1 MPQDNSAAET
11 AAPGPT
17 PGSGPVAPERE
28 PKPPLPIRRLLAL
41 ARPEWRL
48 IVPGTVF
55 LLASSGSWL
64 TYPQVLRLV
73 VDAVNAT
80 DISTI
85 DRYVWLMLGVLA
97 VQSAAIGLRIQCFS
111 VAGERIVARLRESLY
126 RRLLDQEI
134 AFFDRQATGEL
145 LSRLSSDTTILQTTV
160 TANVSMALRYVLL
173 TVGSLCFMLLTSWT
187 LTLIT
192 LLIVPPLALG
202 AVWMGR
208 LVAKLSGRAQD
219 ALASSGRVAE
229 EALAGIRTVR
239 AFTGEE
245 REGRRYGEAVMKTF
259 ELGRQRSRGVA
270 WFVGISNFLSFAGLA
285 LVLRQGVRSV
295 SLGAMT
301 GGELLQFI
309 TYGVTVG
316 FAIAGMGE
324 IWAELMRARGASAR
338 IFALLDREPGLPTAG
353 GERPSAVA
361 GRVELREVGF
371 TYATRAEVPAL
382 HGVSFTIEPGEV
394 VALVGPSG
402 AGKSTV
408 AALLPRFYDPQ
419 SGAVLLDGAD
429 IRGLDPQWLRERIGS
444 VAQEPL
450 LFSTSIGDNIRY
462 GRPDATDA
470 QVEAAARVAHC
481 HEFIVKLPQGY
492 ATTVGERGVQL
503 SGGQRQRVAIA
514 RAALKDP
521 TILILDEATSAL
533 DAESEALVKDALSH
547 IMRGRTSLVIAHR
560 LSTVKDADR
569 VVVLDAGRVVQIGS
583 HAELM
588 REEEGLY
595 SRLVQ
600 RQFVVA

>member
-1 MPQDNSAAET
+1 MSQGHSTAET
-11 AAPGPT
+11 AAS
-17 PGSGPVAPERE
+17 GSARPEPR
-28 PKPPLPIRRLLAL
+28 PPLPTRRLLAL

-48 IVPGTVF
+48 ILPGTVF
-55 LLASSGSWL
+55 LLLSSLSGL
-64 TYPQVLRLV
+64 VYPQVMRLI

-80 DISTI
+80 DVSLI
-85 DRYVWLMLGVLA
+85 DTYAWLMIA
-97 VQSAAIGLRIQCFS
+97 VVALQSVSIGFRVQCFS
-111 VAGERIVARLRESLY
+111 VAGERVVARLREALY
-126 RRLLDQEI
+126 RRLLSQEI

-145 LSRLSSDTTILQTTV
+145 LSRLSSDTTILQATV
-160 TANVSMALRYVLL
+160 TTNVSMALRNTIMALGAL
-173 TVGSLCFMLLTSWT
+173 TVMLLTSWP
-187 LTLIT
+187 LTLLT
-192 LLIVPPLALG
+192 LVIVPPLALG

-208 LVAKLSGRAQD
+208 FVERLSGRAQD
-219 ALASSGRVAE
+219 ALAGSGRVAE
-229 EALAGIRTVR
+229 ETLAGIRTVR

-259 ELGRQRSRGVA
+259 ELGRRRSRGVA
-270 WFVGISNFLSFAGLA
+270 WFVAVSYFLSFAGMA
-285 LVLRQGVRSV
+285 LVLRQGVRDV
-295 SLGAMT
+295 AVGTMT
-301 GGELLQFI
+301 GGELTAFI
-309 TYGVTVG
+309 IYGVTVG
-316 FAIAGMGE
+316 FALSGLGE

-338 IFALLDREPGLPTAG
+338 VFALLDREPELPTSG
-353 GERPSAVA
+353 GERPARVT
-361 GRVELREVGF
+361 GRVELADVSF
-371 TYATRAEVPAL
+371 SYATRSEVPAL

-419 SGAVLLDGAD
+419 AGAVLLDGAD
-429 IRGLDPQWLRERIGS
+429 IRRLDPLWLRERIGS

-462 GRPDATDA
+462 GRPGATDA
-470 QVEAAARVAHC
+470 EVEAAARVAHC
-481 HEFIVKLPQGY
+481 HEFIVDLPQGY

-521 TILILDEATSAL
+521 AILILDEATSAL
-533 DAESEALVKDALSH
+533 DAESEALVKDALAH
-547 IMRGRTSLVIAHR
+547 LMRGRTSLVIAHR

-588 REEEGLY
+588 AAEEGLY
-595 SRLVQ
+595 ARLVQ

>member
-1 MPQDNSAAET
+1 MSPDQSPRSPPAPAASAS
-11 AAPGPT
+11 P
-17 PGSGPVAPERE
+17 PGSGPAE
-28 PKPPLPIRRLLAL
+28 PRPPLPIRRLLAL

-48 IVPGTVF
+48 ILPGTIF
-55 LLASSGSWL
+55 LLVGAGSML

-80 DISTI
+80 DVSKI
-85 DRYVWLMLGVLA
+85 DTYAGLMVA
-97 VQSAAIGLRIQCFS
+97 VVALQSVAIGLRVQFFS
-111 VAGERIVARLRESLY
+111 VAGERIVARLRETLY
-126 RRLLDQEI
+126 RRLLAQEI

-145 LSRLSSDTTILQTTV
+145 LSRLSSDTTILQATV
-160 TANVSMALRYVLL
+160 TVNVSMALRNFLYM
-173 TVGSLCFMLLTSWT
+173 VGSLVFMLLTSWT
-187 LTLIT
+187 LTLLT
-192 LLIVPPLALG
+192 LVIVPPLALG

-208 LVAKLSGRAQD
+208 FVEKLSGRAQD
-219 ALASSGRVAE
+219 ALATSGRVAE
-229 EALAGIRTVR
+229 ETLAGIRTVR
-239 AFTGEE
+239 SFTGEE
-245 REGRRYGEAVMKTF
+245 REGHRYGEAVMKTF
-259 ELGRQRSRGVA
+259 DLGRQRSRGVA
-270 WFVGISNFLSFAGLA
+270 WFVAVSYFCSFAGLA
-285 LVLRQGVRSV
+285 LVLRQGVRDV
-295 SLGAMT
+295 ALGGMT
-301 GGELLQFI
+301 GGELAQFL

-316 FAIAGMGE
+316 FSLAGLGE

-338 IFALLDREPGLPTAG
+338 IFALLDREPGLPTSG
-353 GERPSAVA
+353 GERPAAVR
-361 GRVELREVGF
+361 GRVELREVSF

-382 HGVSFTIEPGEV
+382 HDVSFTIEPGEV

-429 IRGLDPQWLRERIGS
+429 IRRLDPLWLRERIGS

-450 LFSTSIGDNIRY
+450 LFSTMIGDNIRY

-470 QVEAAARVAHC
+470 EVEAAARVAHC
-481 HEFIVKLPQGY
+481 HEFIVRLPQGY

-521 TILILDEATSAL
+521 VILILDEATSAL
-533 DAESEALVKDALSH
+533 DAESEALVKDALAH
-547 IMRGRTSLVIAHR
+547 LMRGRTSLVIAHR

-588 REEEGLY
+588 AAEQGLY
-595 SRLVQ
+595 ARLVQ